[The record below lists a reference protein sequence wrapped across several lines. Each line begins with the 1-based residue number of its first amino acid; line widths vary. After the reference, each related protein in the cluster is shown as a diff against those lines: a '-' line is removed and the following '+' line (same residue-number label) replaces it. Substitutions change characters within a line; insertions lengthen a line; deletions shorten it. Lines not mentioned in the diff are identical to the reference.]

1 MDKNKEYLQ
10 QIGNNLRKIRNN
22 AGFSQQELADNSN
35 VAKSTIQRIEKGEL
49 NPSILLLKNISEAM
63 GVDLSSLI

>member
-1 MDKNKEYLQ
+1 M
-10 QIGNNLRKIRNN
+10 RNN

-49 NPSILLLKNISEAM
+49 NPSIILLRNISEAM
-63 GVDLSSLI
+63 NVDLCILIC

>member
-10 QIGNNLRKIRNN
+10 QIGNNLRKIRNKV
-22 AGFSQQELADNSN
+22 GFSQQELADNSN

-49 NPSILLLKNISEAM
+49 NPSIILLKNISEAM
-63 GVDLSSLI
+63 NVDLSNLI

>member
-10 QIGNNLRKIRNN
+10 QIGNNLRKIRNK

-49 NPSILLLKNISEAM
+49 NPSVILLRNISDAM
-63 GVDLSSLI
+63 NVDLCDLI